1 MAHSPIRTFVLCLAA
16 CVTVMSTS
24 MVVAAD
30 AEGKQPQALDYAG
43 IYALRQI
50 EPNLT
55 GSGVKFAVV
64 CRSNTYIDGA
74 PQNDYRPDTGHN
86 CFKAGRFSFNDQN
99 EPSPAVSSHSTA
111 VCSIL
116 FGNDP
121 NAFNS
126 RLGRFRY
133 EGVTPD
139 AQVDVYEFWQFLINN
154 VFFNQP
160 PDVDILTASIGNQF
174 EDWWTRGIDAMAE
187 QYGLIVVTGIGN
199 GYNAYDPPLYPGAG
213 ANAISVGVVD
223 SVDSND
229 LKTRLGHF
237 SLAYPE
243 HSSFGPTADGRCKPD
258 IVAPGNCVAAN
269 LNEPNGYE
277 PTGNWSSF
285 STPIAAGTIG
295 LLVQKA
301 KHDPNLAPV
310 VSPDGGNCV
319 IKAILLNSAT
329 KLPYWHKGRL
339 EKDDDHLVPL
349 DYIQGAGLLNA
360 VGAYRQLTAGRHE
373 PNDVP
378 AIGWDLNHIPKNKV
392 WGNSY
397 HIALT
402 APADRFITATL
413 AWNKHYDN
421 VYPFEPKPQKDADLR
436 LELWAIDSNDSN
448 GDYLLDYS
456 DSKNDNLEHIYIR
469 ADANYTDYEIV
480 VSYSNIGEPNE
491 IFDSQ
496 TYGLAWNVANAPD
509 GNNILLYDL
518 NADGIVNELDFII
531 LANNLLAGMKTPERY
546 LIGDIN
552 GDGIIDSAD
561 LQILLN
567 HAGLE
572 ADWHKK

>member
-1 MAHSPIRTFVLCLAA
+1 MTHSPIRTFFLRLATCIA
-16 CVTVMSTS
+16 AMSAS
-24 MVVAAD
+24 VVVAAD
-30 AEGKQPQALDYAG
+30 AGVKQPQALDYTG

-64 CRSNTYIDGA
+64 CRSNTYIDGI
-74 PQNDYRPDTGHN
+74 PQNDYRPDTSHS
-86 CFKAGRFSFNDQN
+86 CFKAGRFSFHDQN
-99 EPSPAVSSHSTA
+99 ELSPAVSSHSTA

-133 EGVTPD
+133 EGITPD
-139 AQVDVYEFWQFLINN
+139 AQVDVYEFWNFLINN
-154 VFFNQP
+154 VFFNRP
-160 PDVDILTASIGNQF
+160 PDADVLTASIGNQF

-213 ANAISVGVVD
+213 ANAISVGVID

-237 SLAYPE
+237 SLAHPE

-269 LNEPNGYE
+269 LNEPNSYE

-285 STPIAAGTIG
+285 STPIVAGTIG
-295 LLVQKA
+295 LLAQKA

-339 EKDDDHLVPL
+339 EKDDDHSVPL

-360 VGAYRQLTAGRHE
+360 AGAYRQLTAGEHE

-378 AIGWDLNHIPKNKV
+378 AIGWDLNHIPRSAV

-402 APADRFITATL
+402 EPADRFITATL

-436 LELWAIDSNDSN
+436 LELWAIDLNDPN

-456 DSKNDNLEHIYIR
+456 DSKNDNLEHIYAR

-480 VSYSNIGEPNE
+480 VSYSDIGEPNE

-496 TYGLAWNVANAPD
+496 TYGLAWNVANVPD

-518 NADGIVNELDFII
+518 NADGIVNESDFII
-531 LANNLLAGMKTPERY
+531 LVNNLLAGMKTPERY

-552 GDGIIDSAD
+552 GDGVIDSAD

-567 HAGLE
+567 HTGLE